1 MAHVIDAVMQLRDE
15 FSTRIE
21 TMSNKLTKAHKDMLR
36 AGRQIERTGKD
47 LMKVGSGLTKSVT
60 LPLVGIAAA
69 AVKVG
74 IDMEDAFSGVK
85 KTVSGTPEQLL
96 AVKRELDTLAT
107 QTIPVAR
114 KELYGIA
121 ETAGQLGVAREHII
135 GFTETVAQIGRVT
148 NLSYEEG
155 SAALARFANI
165 MGMPMDQ
172 MDRLGSTIVKL
183 DNSLATSAA
192 EIVDMGMRLAGAGR
206 QAGLTEAQVL
216 GLAGALSSVG
226 LESQAGGSA
235 FSKVL
240 LNMNSAVFKGGE
252 ELRRFAKVAG
262 VTTTEFAAAWR
273 EDAAGATTKFV
284 QGLNKLKSEGKNV
297 TGIIEGLGFTE
308 LRTRDALLRATEASG
323 LFTDA
328 LSTGS
333 KAWMENTALQEV
345 FATRTD
351 NTAAKIDLMKN
362 KLGLA
367 SEKLATSLMP
377 HVVKGID
384 AIGRLADKFAAMSP
398 AQQEM
403 IVRMAATA
411 AAIGPVIFGIGKVT
425 NTVGGVMTT
434 VGKFGKT
441 WIKATADVKK
451 SIEGIGNRAAS
462 VKGLMN
468 VIFSPG
474 NRAALVIAGIAAVA
488 LLVIKNWDKIGPV
501 VDKVWSRVK
510 PVFDGMGAAAA
521 WVGDQFGA
529 ATAWIRDHGAAV
541 KATAGVLAA
550 IFGPALIKTGI
561 EAAIAGTKIAAKFVG
576 SLIKAG
582 AQAVVTSAKF
592 SAHLVKQIV
601 LTGAS
606 AVKTAAQVTGKLV
619 VSLVQYAAQGWK
631 TVASIGAT
639 TVAWVTQKAVMI
651 GGAIA
656 TKAMTV
662 AQWALNVAMNA
673 NPVGLI
679 ITGVAAL
686 AAGLVLLYK
695 KSEPARK
702 AMDGL
707 WNGMK
712 AGAKG
717 AVNVIIGALNT
728 LIRGL
733 NKIQFDVPSWVPL
746 IGGKQWGLNIAEI
759 PKLARGTNYHQGGPA
774 LVGERGPEL
783 VILPRATRVIPADDT
798 ASMMRESTMSV
809 RQRLIPAVIP
819 TITDQVQW
827 IRQAVSAAIVPAIRD
842 QIQHIVQVIVPAVAS
857 APAELMQV
865 VRQQLI
871 ETAIPAVRNQVQRI
885 TQIIVSATAEAP
897 MMLMQVIRQELI
909 EAVIPVVRDQVQVI
923 RQHVATA
930 VVPAIADE
938 VQHVTQVIRQ
948 QFLGVAIPAVRDQI
962 QRVVQVLVPVAIEAS
977 AGMVQTIRQQLI
989 AVTIPAVR
997 EQVQVIRQQV
1007 VAAILP
1013 DIPNRQQTIRQVLV
1027 EAETPRPQTIRQI
1040 VERSEKTSTARS
1052 RDRTATAS
1060 RQQAAP
1066 NITLAPVF
1074 NLGPISSEVD
1084 ARKLL
1089 TQIEDILEATARNM
1103 PRALEGA

>member
-1 MAHVIDAVMQLRDE
+1 MAHVIDAVLQLRDE
-15 FSTRIE
+15 FTSTLRQAGNE
-21 TMSNKLTKAHKDMLR
+21 LTKHHKQMLR
-36 AGRQIERTGKD
+36 TGKQIERTGRD
-47 LMKVGSGLTKSVT
+47 LMKVGSSLTKSVT
-60 LPLVGIAAA
+60 LPLAGIATA

-135 GFTETVAQIGRVT
+135 GFTETVARIGRVT

-165 MGMPMDQ
+165 MGMPMNQ

-226 LESQAGGSA
+226 VESQAGGSA

-240 LNMNSAVFKGGE
+240 LSMNSAVFKGGE
-252 ELRRFAKVAG
+252 ELRRFAKTAG
-262 VTTTEFAAAWR
+262 MSTTEFAALWKT
-273 EDAAGATTKFV
+273 DAAGATTAFV

-308 LRTRDALLRATEASG
+308 FRTRDALLRATEASG
-323 LFTDA
+323 LFTAA
-328 LSTGS
+328 LDTGS
-333 KAWMENTALQEV
+333 KAWTENTALQEV

-384 AIGRLADKFAAMSP
+384 AIGRLADKFSAMSP

-441 WIKATADVKK
+441 WVKATADVKK
-451 SIEGIGNRAAS
+451 SIKGIGDGAAS

-468 VIFSPG
+468 VIFSPANG
-474 NRAALVIAGIAAVA
+474 VALIVAGIAAVA
-488 LLVIKNWDKIGPV
+488 LLVIRNWDKIGPV
-501 VDKVWSRVK
+501 VDRVWSRVK
-510 PVFDGMGAAAA
+510 PVFDGMGKAAAC
-521 WVGDQFGA
+521 VGDQFGV
-529 ATAWIRDHGAAV
+529 ATAWIRDHGAVV

-550 IFGPALIKTGI
+550 IFGPALVKTGLTAVKSGAQI
-561 EAAIAGTKIAAKFVG
+561 SAGFVT
-576 SLIKAG
+576 SVIKAG

-601 LTGAS
+601 LTGVS

-619 VSLVQYAAQGWK
+619 VSLVQYATQGWK

-639 TVAWVTQKAVMI
+639 TAAWVIQKVTMLS
-651 GGAIA
+651 GAIA
-656 TKAMTV
+656 TKAMTA

-686 AAGLVLLYK
+686 AAGLVVLYK
-695 KSEPARK
+695 RSETARK
-702 AMDGL
+702 IMDGL
-707 WNGMK
+707 WSGMR

-717 AVNVIIGALNT
+717 AVNLVIEATNT

-733 NKIQFDVPSWVPL
+733 NKIRFDVPSWVPL
-746 IGGKQWGLNIAEI
+746 IGGKQWGFSLSEI
-759 PKLARGTNYHQGGPA
+759 PKLARGTDYHQGGPA

-783 VILPRATRVIPADDT
+783 VILPRATRVMPAQET
-798 ASMMRESTMSV
+798 ARVMRESTMSV

-819 TITDQVQW
+819 ALTDQVQH
-827 IRQAVSAAIVPAIRD
+827 IVQVIVPAVTSAPAELVQVVRQQLIEVAIPAMQSQTQTITQRLVAATPSAVRD
-842 QIQHIVQVIVPAVAS
+842 QIQHIVQVIVPAVVS
-857 APAELMQV
+857 APTELIQV
-865 VRQQLI
+865 IRQQLI
-871 ETAIPAVRNQVQRI
+871 ETAIPAVR
-885 TQIIVSATAEAP
+885 
-897 MMLMQVIRQELI
+897 
-909 EAVIPVVRDQVQVI
+909 D
-923 RQHVATA
+923 
-930 VVPAIADE
+930 
-938 VQHVTQVIRQ
+938 
-948 QFLGVAIPAVRDQI
+948 
-962 QRVVQVLVPVAIEAS
+962 
-977 AGMVQTIRQQLI
+977 
-989 AVTIPAVR
+989 
-997 EQVQVIRQQV
+997 QVQVIRQQV
-1007 VAAILP
+1007 IAAMLP
-1013 DIPNRQQTIRQVLV
+1013 DMPSRQQTIKQVLV

-1040 VERSEKTSTARS
+1040 VERSEQTRTNTRFDDRSSARP
-1052 RDRTATAS
+1052 
-1060 RQQAAP
+1060 QVAP
-1066 NITLAPVF
+1066 ITWAPVF
-1074 NLGPISSEVD
+1074 NLGPVASDVD
-1084 ARKLL
+1084 AKKLL
-1089 TQIEDILEATARNM
+1089 SQIEDIIEATARNM
-1103 PRALEGA
+1103 PRTALEGA